1 MAVDR
6 VQRRMAAILVADVVG
21 YSRLIGR
28 DEEGTLAT
36 LRAYRLII
44 DRLIVHHEGRVFGSA
59 GDSVIAE
66 FASPVEALRCAT
78 EIQLEIDRQNADLP
92 EPGRLRFRIGINLG
106 DVVVEGDNLMGDGVN
121 VAARLEPLSRPGG
134 ICVSEAI
141 YAQARDRLS
150 LDFID
155 LGEHKVKNIARPVHV
170 YRVPLAS
177 EEQVRSP
184 FRGLDVFE
192 FENADLFFGRARAI
206 AACTERL
213 EQLAANGKAF
223 LLIYGMSGSG
233 KSSLLRAGLM
243 PSITRPGAVVGI
255 SLWRRCLIRPSEG
268 PDAVASLTAGL
279 LREGALPELLALE
292 LPAAELTQLCR
303 SAPDRAL
310 TLIRQALGK
319 AATAAGSVLSQIR
332 LLIAIDQTE
341 ELFTTEKEPAS
352 REALVRLLAAFAGS
366 GLVWVI
372 ATIRSDFFHRCG
384 EVRGFSALKDGL
396 GSYELLPPTN
406 PEIAQIIREPA
417 RAAGLRFEERAD
429 LGRLDDVLQDAAAAD
444 PGSLPLL
451 EFVLD
456 ALYEV
461 GRERRI
467 LTFAAYRALGGLE
480 GAIARRADEVVDALP
495 PDIQEALPAVLRAL
509 TTVRPGDETVTASPV
524 LLSEVAGTP
533 ARLALVDALIA
544 ARLLVSDEDA
554 AGHVFVRV
562 AHEALLSRWPR
573 ASDIV
578 NANRSFLETRAR
590 LKADA
595 HRWHS
600 ENKNCELLLPSGKRL
615 AEGEEL
621 LLSRREEVD
630 DQVVEYIEASSR
642 AQKEREEK
650 DRQAERALIEAAEV
664 ARRER
669 LEREADRLAGEAE
682 RRDLAATAA
691 IQLARR
697 TRYAAIV
704 ATVLALLAGAGAFVG
719 FRGQQEATRQAVL
732 AQMSADKARSAEKE
746 ALEAR
751 DQALRNQSLSLA
763 FLSQQT
769 AVSGNTEAAILLA
782 LEALPTGTSA
792 HRRPYLFEAEAALYK
807 ALLAH
812 RQTRIFPQDAGVTH
826 AAFNRT
832 GDRIVT
838 SSYDKTARIWDVPNG
853 TETAVLKGHQG
864 AVERAEFSPDGSR
877 VITVARD
884 GTARIWNA
892 TSGEQLFVLQPVGNF
907 PTAIFSP
914 NGNRVLTAGEN
925 SDASLWDAQTGR
937 KVLSVDG
944 RGNCLAGFSPDGRSF
959 ATARGDYHAVLIW
972 NAEDGKLNR
981 TLQVRTWPYSVAF
994 SPDGSRI
1001 LINSRGPISYPFLS
1015 RLWDVSKGM
1024 EIAKLA
1030 GHTSDTQLQGVMFS
1044 HDGRRIATVS
1054 LDGSARLWDGIS
1066 GRLLDVLGQESSGL
1080 KLSYMGPDER
1090 DQEMNSVFS
1099 QDDRFLAAASL
1110 NGTVRIWDVERTSL
1124 LTTIVGHDALIEH
1137 VEFSPVNNSILL
1149 TASHDRTARLW
1160 DIDGVLTTA
1169 LSHEYPPTFA
1179 VFSPD
1184 NVHLLTGGGDSAA
1197 HLWEVVSGRQ
1207 IAELDTHET
1216 VQSATFSPDGSRVA
1230 TASLGGRVLVWDV
1243 ASRREVAQLKSRDGL
1258 LQVQFSPKGDL
1269 LAAGSAHG
1277 TAQLWDAASGA
1288 ELATIKTSGKLPQAI
1303 FGRDGDL
1310 VLTATDDNAAHLL
1323 KMDGTEFK
1331 VLIGH
1336 QNRITAAAFSPDG
1349 QLVVTGSLDR
1359 TARIWSIK
1367 DGNSVATLKGHSD
1380 ELTAVAFS
1388 QDGQSLLT
1396 ASRDGT
1402 VRIWS
1407 VPVGTEK
1414 VVLRGHSGAVDSAQ
1428 ISPNGLYVVTTS
1440 SQDRT
1445 VRLWAAQ
1452 SGREIAV
1459 LASREDEA
1467 NRPALMR
1474 AAFNSDGTRI
1484 AIVSG
1489 DDSVRIIRAFQTP
1502 LDLIDYARRIVPRE
1516 LTACE
1521 RRRFF
1526 LPVKGEV
1533 GDCPS

>member
-1 MAVDR
+1 MTVDR
-6 VQRRMAAILVADVVG
+6 VQRRMAAILAADVVG

-28 DEEGTLAT
+28 DEEGTLAA
-36 LRAYRLII
+36 LRAYRQII

-78 EIQLEIDRQNADLP
+78 EIQLEIDRQNAGFP

-106 DVVVEGDNLMGDGVN
+106 DVVVEGNNLMGEGVN
-121 VAARLEPLSRPGG
+121 VAARLEALSHPGG

-141 YAQARDRLS
+141 YTQARDRLA

-155 LGEHKVKNIARPVHV
+155 LGDHKVKNIARPVHV

-177 EEQVRSP
+177 EEEVRSP

-192 FENADLFFGRARAI
+192 FENAHLFFGRARAI

-243 PSITRPGAVVGI
+243 PSITRSGAVVGI

-279 LREGALPELLALE
+279 LCEGALPELALE
-292 LPAAELTQLCR
+292 LTAAELTQLCR
-303 SAPDRAL
+303 SSPDRAL
-310 TLIRQALGK
+310 TLIRHALGK
-319 AATAAGSVLSQIR
+319 AATAAGSSLSQIR

-352 REALVRLLAAFAGS
+352 REALLRLLAAFAGS

-396 GSYELLPPTN
+396 GSYELLPPTG

-524 LLSEVAGTP
+524 LLSKVAGTP
-533 ARLALVDALIA
+533 ARLTLVDALIA
-544 ARLLVSDEDA
+544 TRLLVSDEDA

-600 ENKNCELLLPSGKRL
+600 DNENRELLLPSGKRL

-650 DRQAERALIEAAEV
+650 DRQAERALIEAAE
-664 ARRER
+664 AAKRER

-719 FRGQQEATRQAVL
+719 FRGQQEAMRQAVQ
-732 AQMSADKARSAEKE
+732 AQMSADKARSAESE

-769 AVSGNTEAAILLA
+769 AASGNTEAAILLA
-782 LEALPTGTSA
+782 LEALPTSGSA
-792 HRRPYLFEAEAALYK
+792 FGRPYLFEAEAALYK
-807 ALLAH
+807 SLLAH
-812 RQTRIFPQDAGVTH
+812 HQTRIFRQGAGVTH

-838 SSYDKTARIWDVPNG
+838 SSYDKTARIWDVRNG
-853 TETAVLKGHQG
+853 TETAVLRGHQG

-884 GTARIWNA
+884 GTARIWNT
-892 TSGEQLFVLQPVGNF
+892 TSGEQLFVLQPLGNF
-907 PTAIFSP
+907 PIATFSP
-914 NGNRVLTAGEN
+914 DGSRVLTAGEGI
-925 SDASLWDAQTGR
+925 DPSLWDAQTGT
-937 KVLSVDG
+937 KVLTVKSNGDSWADFV
-944 RGNCLAGFSPDGRSF
+944 PDGRRF
-959 ATARGDYHAVLIW
+959 ATARGSQRIVSIW
-972 NAEDGKLNR
+972 NVEDGRLTR
-981 TLQVRTWPYSVAF
+981 ALQIHTWADSVAF
-994 SPDGSRI
+994 SPDGSRM
-1001 LINSRGPISYPFLS
+1001 LISTWQPTRKDI
-1015 RLWDVSKGM
+1015 LWDVSN
-1024 EIAKLA
+1024 EVQIATLA
-1030 GHTSDTQLQGVMFS
+1030 GHKSDTQLQGVTFS
-1044 HDGRRIATVS
+1044 HDGRVIATVS
-1054 LDGSARLWDGIS
+1054 LDGTARLWDGVS
-1066 GRLLDVLGQESSGL
+1066 GRSRDVLGRESPGL
-1080 KLSYMGPDER
+1080 KLFDIGPDEH

-1099 QDDRFLAAASL
+1099 PDDRFLATASID
-1110 NGTVRIWDVERTSL
+1110 NTIRIWDVERASL
-1124 LTTIVGHDALIEH
+1124 LTTIIGHDALVEH
-1137 VEFSPVNNSILL
+1137 VEFSPIDNSVLL
-1149 TASHDRTARLW
+1149 TASHDGTARLW

-1169 LSHEYPPTFA
+1169 LHHEYPPTFA

-1184 NVHLLTGGGDSAA
+1184 KVHLLTGGGDSAA
-1197 HLWEVVSGRQ
+1197 HLWDVVSGRE
-1207 IAELDTHET
+1207 IAQLDTKEIVH
-1216 VQSATFSPDGSRVA
+1216 SATFSPDGSRVA
-1230 TASLGGRVLVWDV
+1230 TASLPGRVLVWDV
-1243 ASRREVAQLKSRDGL
+1243 ASRRAIAQFNARDGL
-1258 LQVQFSPKGDL
+1258 LQVQFSPRGDL
-1269 LAAGSAHG
+1269 LGSSSIRGA
-1277 TAQLWDAASGA
+1277 AQLWDTATGVEVAA
-1288 ELATIKTSGKLPQAI
+1288 IKTSGALPNVV
-1303 FGRDGDL
+1303 FSPDGNL
-1310 VLTATDDNAAHLL
+1310 VLAARSDNAAHLL
-1323 KMDGTEFK
+1323 RRDGSEFK
-1331 VLIGH
+1331 ILVGH
-1336 QNRITAAAFSPDG
+1336 HSPIAAAAFSPDG
-1349 QLVVTGSLDR
+1349 QLVATGSLDQ
-1359 TARIWSIK
+1359 TVRIWSIK

-1380 ELTAVAFS
+1380 ELTAVTFS

-1402 VRIWS
+1402 GRIWS
-1407 VPVGTEK
+1407 VPAGTER
-1414 VVLRGHSGAVDSAQ
+1414 VALRGHSGAVDSAQ
-1428 ISPNGLYVVTTS
+1428 FSPNGLYIVTAS

-1459 LASREDEA
+1459 LASREDKA
-1467 NRPALMR
+1467 NRPALVR
-1474 AAFNSDGTRI
+1474 AAFNPDGMRI

-1489 DDSVRIIRAFQTP
+1489 EESVRIIRVFHTP
-1502 LDLIDYARRIVPRE
+1502 QDLIDYAKHTVPRE

-1526 LPVKGEV
+1526 LPEKGD
-1533 GDCPS
+1533 GRNCPS

>member
-1 MAVDR
+1 MTVDR
-6 VQRRMAAILVADVVG
+6 VQRRMAAILAADVVG

-28 DEEGTLAT
+28 DEEGTLAA
-36 LRAYRLII
+36 LRDYRQII

-78 EIQLEIDRQNADLP
+78 EIQLEIDRQNAGLP
-92 EPGRLRFRIGINLG
+92 EPDRLRFRIGINLG
-106 DVVVEGDNLMGDGVN
+106 DVVVEGNNLMGEGVN
-121 VAARLEPLSRPGG
+121 VAARLEALSHPGG

-141 YAQARDRLS
+141 YTQARDRLS

-155 LGEHKVKNIARPVHV
+155 LGDHKVKNIARPVHV

-177 EEQVRSP
+177 EEEVRSP

-243 PSITRPGAVVGI
+243 PSITRSGAVVGI

-268 PDAVASLTAGL
+268 PDAVASLAAGL
-279 LREGALPELLALE
+279 LCEAALPELALE
-292 LPAAELTQLCR
+292 LTAAELTQLCR
-303 SAPDRAL
+303 SSPDRVL
-310 TLIRQALGK
+310 TLVRHALGR
-319 AATAAGSVLSQIR
+319 AAAAAGSSLSQIR

-352 REALVRLLAAFAGS
+352 REALLRLLAAFAGS

-396 GSYELLPPTN
+396 GSYELLPPTG

-467 LTFAAYRALGGLE
+467 LTFASYRALGGLE

-524 LLSEVAGTP
+524 LLSKVAGTP
-533 ARLALVDALIA
+533 ARLTLVDALIA
-544 ARLLVSDEDA
+544 TRLLVSDEDP

-600 ENKNCELLLPSGKRL
+600 DNENRELLLPSGKRL

-650 DRQAERALIEAAEV
+650 DRQAERALIEAAE
-664 ARRER
+664 AAKRER

-719 FRGQQEATRQAVL
+719 FRGQQEAMRQAAL
-732 AQMSADKARSAEKE
+732 AQMSADKARSAESK

-769 AVSGNTEAAILLA
+769 AVSGDTEAAILLA

-792 HRRPYLFEAEAALYK
+792 DRRPYLFEAEAALYK
-807 ALLAH
+807 ALLTH
-812 RQTRIFPQDAGVTH
+812 RQTTIFHHDAGVTH
-826 AAFNRT
+826 AAFNRA

-877 VITVARD
+877 VITAARD

-892 TSGEQLFVLQPVGNF
+892 ISGEQLFVLQPVGNL

-914 NGNRVLTAGEN
+914 NGTRVLTAGAN
-925 SDASLWDAQTGR
+925 SNASLWDAQTGR
-937 KVLSVDG
+937 KVLSVES
-944 RGNCLAGFSPDGRSF
+944 RGDPLASFSPDGQSF
-959 ATARGDYHAVLIW
+959 ATANNTVLIW
-972 NAEDGKLNR
+972 NANDGRLNR
-981 TLQVRTWPYSVAF
+981 TLHVTTWIYGVTF

-1001 LINSRGPISYPFLS
+1001 LISSRGPISSPYPP

-1024 EIAKLA
+1024 EIATLA
-1030 GHTSDTQLQGVMFS
+1030 GHKSDTQLQGVVFS
-1044 HDGRRIATVS
+1044 HDGRRIATAS
-1054 LDGSARLWDGIS
+1054 LDGTARLWDGIS
-1066 GRLLDVLGQESSGL
+1066 GRLLGVLGQESSGL
-1080 KLSYMGPDER
+1080 QLSYMAPDER

-1099 QDDRFLAAASL
+1099 QDDRFLATASID
-1110 NGTVRIWDVERTSL
+1110 NAIRIWNVERASL
-1124 LTTIVGHDALIEH
+1124 LTTIIGHDALVEH
-1137 VEFSPVNNSILL
+1137 VEFSPVDNSVLL
-1149 TASHDRTARLW
+1149 TASHDGTARLW

-1169 LSHEYPPTFA
+1169 LHHEYPPTFA

-1197 HLWEVVSGRQ
+1197 DLWDVVSGRQ
-1207 IAELDTHET
+1207 IAELDTHEI
-1216 VQSATFSPDGSRVA
+1216 VQSATFSADGSRLA

-1243 ASRREVAQLKSRDGL
+1243 ASKREVTQFKSNDGL
-1258 LQVQFSPKGDL
+1258 LHVQFSPDGDL
-1269 LAAGSAHG
+1269 LEADSIHG
-1277 TAQLWDAASGA
+1277 TAQLWDAASGT
-1288 ELATIKTSGKLPQAI
+1288 ELAVVKTSAKLPQAI
-1303 FGRDGDL
+1303 FSPDGAL

-1323 KMDGTEFK
+1323 RTDGTEFK

-1349 QLVVTGSLDR
+1349 QLAVTGSLDH

-1367 DGNSVATLKGHSD
+1367 DGNNVATLKGHSD

-1407 VPVGTEK
+1407 VSAGTEK

-1428 ISPNGLYVVTTS
+1428 FSPNGLYVVTAS

-1445 VRLWAAQ
+1445 VRLWGAQ

-1459 LASREDEA
+1459 LARREEKA

-1474 AAFNSDGTRI
+1474 AAFGSDGTRI

-1489 DDSVRIIRAFQTP
+1489 EESVRIIRVFHTP
-1502 LDLIDYARRIVPRE
+1502 QDLIDHAKQTVPRE

-1526 LPVKGEV
+1526 LPEKGD
-1533 GDCPS
+1533 GGNCPS

>member
-1 MAVDR
+1 MAADR
-6 VQRRMAAILVADVVG
+6 VQRRMAAILAADVVG

-36 LRAYRLII
+36 LRAYRQII

-206 AACTERL
+206 TACTERL

-279 LREGALPELLALE
+279 LREGALPELALE
-292 LPAAELTQLCR
+292 LTAAELTQLCR

-319 AATAAGSVLSQIR
+319 AATAAGSVPSQIR

-352 REALVRLLAAFAGS
+352 REGLVRLLAAFAGS

-396 GSYELLPPTN
+396 GSYELLPPTS

-524 LLSEVAGTP
+524 LLSEAAGKP

-600 ENKNCELLLPSGKRL
+600 DNKNRDLLLPSGKRL

-621 LLSRREEVD
+621 LLSRRQEVD

-704 ATVLALLAGAGAFVG
+704 ATVLALLAGAGAFIG
-719 FRGQQEATRQAVL
+719 FRGQQEAMRQAVL
-732 AQMSADKARSAEKE
+732 AQMSADKAKSAERK

-769 AVSGNTEAAILLA
+769 ATSGKTEAAVLLA
-782 LEALPTGTSA
+782 LEALPTGTSE
-792 HRRPYLFEAEAALYK
+792 HRRPYIVEAEAALYT

-812 RQTRIFPQDAGVTH
+812 RQTRIFHQDASVTH

-838 SSYDKTARIWDVPNG
+838 SSHDATARIWDALNG

-892 TSGEQLFVLQPVGNF
+892 TSGEQLFLLQPVGKF

-914 NGNRVLTAGEN
+914 NGTRVLTAGEN

-937 KVLSVDG
+937 KILSVER
-944 RGNCLAGFSPDGRSF
+944 RGSSLASFSPDGQSF
-959 ATARGDYHAVLIW
+959 AIAQGDQRSVLIW

-981 TLQVRTWPYSVAF
+981 TLRVNAWPYSVAF

-1001 LINSRGPISYPFLS
+1001 LISSWGPISFPFLS
-1015 RLWDVSKGM
+1015 HLWDVSKGM
-1024 EIAKLA
+1024 EIATLA
-1030 GHTSDTQLQGVMFS
+1030 GHKSDTQLQGVMFS

-1066 GRLLDVLGQESSGL
+1066 GNLLGVLGQESSGL

-1124 LTTIVGHDALIEH
+1124 LTTIIGHDALVEH
-1137 VEFSPVNNSILL
+1137 VEFSPVTNSILL

-1184 NVHLLTGGGDSAA
+1184 SVHLLTGGGDAKV
-1197 HLWEVVSGRQ
+1197 HLWDVTTEREIANFDTGEV
-1207 IAELDTHET
+1207 

-1230 TASLGGRVLVWDV
+1230 TTSLGGRVLVWDV

-1269 LAAGSAHG
+1269 LATGSAHG

-1323 KMDGTEFK
+1323 KTDGTEFK

-1336 QNRITAAAFSPDG
+1336 QNRITAAAFSPDS

-1402 VRIWS
+1402 VQIWS

-1414 VVLRGHSGAVDSAQ
+1414 VVLRGHIGAVDSAQ

-1474 AAFNSDGTRI
+1474 AAFNPDGTRI

-1502 LDLIDYARRIVPRE
+1502 LDLIDYARGIVPRE

-1526 LPVKGEV
+1526 LPVEGEV